1 MNTMREERLG
11 TVWNGKYGTFKVIEY
26 RRSNDIDIQFLDEF
40 GFIARHIQWSQ
51 RMNTI
56 NPYVRPYE
64 KTVRNVGYLGTFKDG
79 TIPLTNTKEYDC
91 WYNMLTRCY
100 SVDGTVKVR
109 KDGTVVT
116 VSDRWKCYTTFLED
130 IKNYENYNEWLNSES
145 REMHLD
151 KDILSFLGQD
161 TTKIV
166 EREYSFNTC
175 HFIPIAKNSI
185 FTRVTRAFYNGEVAT
200 IGIYSYGYDKEEEND
215 FMPYEEVLQV
225 LDSSSL
231 GSKQQREENRRL
243 RALKEHIYMIKM
255 AIDFYKHNSYMREY
269 VRELQG
275 QLRHFETL
283 LHKLEE
289 K

>member
-26 RRSNDIDIQFLDEF
+26 RCSKDIDIQFLDEF
-40 GFIARHIQWSQ
+40 GFIAEHIQWSQ

-64 KTVRNVGYLGTFKDG
+64 KTIRNIGYLGTFKDG

-109 KDGTVVT
+109 NDGTVVT

-151 KDILSFLGQD
+151 KDILCFLGQD

-175 HFIPIAKNSI
+175 HFIPIAKNST
-185 FTRVTRAFYNGEVAT
+185 FTKVTRAFYNGEVAT
-200 IGIYSYGYDKEEEND
+200 IGIYSYGYDKEEESD
-215 FMPYEEVLQV
+215 FLPYEEVLKV
-225 LDSSSL
+225 LDNSSL
-231 GSKQQREENRRL
+231 GDKQQREQNRRK
-243 RALKEHIYMIKM
+243 RALEEQITLVKI
-255 AIDFYKHNSYMREY
+255 AIDLYKNNPYMKDYTED
-269 VRELQG
+269 LQK
-275 QLRHFETL
+275 QLRKYMTML
-283 LHKLEE
+283 AKIVD
-289 K
+289 

>member
-1 MNTMREERLG
+1 MNTMRKERLG
-11 TVWNGKYGTFKVIEY
+11 TIWNGKYGTFKVIEY
-26 RRSNDIDIQFLDEF
+26 RCSKDIDIQFLDEF
-40 GFIARHIQWSQ
+40 GFVARHIQWSQ

-64 KTVRNVGYLGTFKDG
+64 KTIRNIGYLGTFKDG
-79 TIPLTNTKEYDC
+79 TVPLTNTKEYDC

-151 KDILSFLGQD
+151 KDILCFLGQD
-161 TTKIV
+161 TTKIIQ
-166 EREYSFNTC
+166 REYSFNTC

-185 FTRVTRAFYNGEVAT
+185 FTKVTRAFYSGEVAT
-200 IGIYSYGYDKEEEND
+200 IGIYSYGYDKEEESD
-215 FMPYEEVLQV
+215 FIPYEEVLKV
-225 LDSSSL
+225 LDDSSL
-231 GSKQQREENRRL
+231 GDKEQRAKNRRKK
-243 RALKEHIYMIKM
+243 ALEEQIALVKI
-255 AIDFYKHNSYMREY
+255 AIDLYKNNPYMKDYTED
-269 VRELQG
+269 LQK
-275 QLRHFETL
+275 QLRKYKTML
-283 LHKLEE
+283 AKITD
-289 K
+289 